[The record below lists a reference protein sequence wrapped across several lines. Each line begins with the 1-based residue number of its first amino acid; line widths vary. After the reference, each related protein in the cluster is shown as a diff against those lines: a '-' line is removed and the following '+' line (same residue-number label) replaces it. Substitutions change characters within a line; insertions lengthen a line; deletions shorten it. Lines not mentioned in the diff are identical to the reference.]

1 MKAPCSVVVLLCG
14 IACLAGAQVRDAK
27 VVAHYLPWFTIDATA
42 DYNQDRRG
50 WCGVGADV
58 SVAQC
63 ANASQRQYIGEGPLI
78 GEYSQRESH
87 VLQYHLLLAQASGI
101 DAFIVNVNPTS
112 SLQVEIAAG
121 LIAAA
126 AALQDEHGSDKF
138 GVKLAISYDNAQ
150 ATTQELIDSDFQVLA
165 SLLAADSSRSVA
177 LKDGVSGGLVLLL
190 WSENA
195 PSQVYDA
202 AKATFG
208 TDCTVLARNPRAYSS
223 SEGNFAWVNPASVQ
237 DAESTLETNWGEQ
250 SLKDFEWGMA
260 NTQQATV
267 PPSMNTLSMGAV
279 YPGFDDSKVPES
291 WNGGITRQISREVT
305 AGSSYDLTWE
315 HALSY
320 MPQRYG
326 GPVAVNMP
334 WVQIVTWNDFPEG
347 TAVEPTA
354 GGSAGLAAYNATFH
368 FTRRWHGDLAV
379 AEGASTQAVNAAVGI
394 LSANRIASACVSN
407 CFDLVFQNKI
417 QVFRAVSQ
425 FLDGHFIAAL
435 SVLDGHFDDPVI
447 PSTEAPSAAAPA
459 SDATQT
465 CADVWDTL
473 AGDYSCGS
481 RIEWVLGNLDLTEAE
496 AKAKVGS
503 EFPNECGACASITAA
518 PASDATQ
525 TCADVWDTL
534 AGDYSCGSRIEWVW
548 GHLVSTE
555 AEAKA
560 HVGLEFPNECGAC
573 ASTTAAPA
581 SHMPRSSTTTNS
593 AHRTFPIGAV
603 QVVVLV
609 ATAGMLSY
617 HF

>member
-1 MKAPCSVVVLLCG
+1 MKALFLLCG
-14 IACLAGAQVRDAK
+14 IACLASAQVRDAK

-42 DYNQDRRG
+42 DYNQERRG

-58 SVAQC
+58 SQC
-63 ANASQRQYIGEGPLI
+63 ANASKRQYIGEGPLI
-78 GEYSQRESH
+78 GEYSQREPH

-112 SLQVEIAAG
+112 SLQVEVAAG

-126 AALQDEHGSDKF
+126 AALQDEHGPEKF

-165 SLLAADSSRSVA
+165 NLLAADSSRSVA
-177 LKDGVSGGLVLLL
+177 LEDGVSGGLVLLL

-202 AKATFG
+202 AKTTFG

-223 SEGNFAWVNPASVQ
+223 SEGNFAWVNPAQ
-237 DAESTLETNWGEQ
+237 DASESTLETNWGEQ

-260 NTQQATV
+260 NNQQATV
-267 PPSMNTLSMGAV
+267 PPSANTLSMGAV

-291 WNGGITRQISREVT
+291 WNGGSTRQISREVT

-368 FTRRWHGDLAV
+368 FTRRWHGGLAV
-379 AEGASTQAVNAAVGI
+379 AEGASTQAVYAAVGI

-435 SVLDGHFDDPVI
+435 SVLDGHFDDP
-447 PSTEAPSAAAPA
+447 TEEPSAAAPA
-459 SDATQT
+459 SDAAQT

-473 AGDYSCGS
+473 ADGYSCGS
-481 RIEWVLGNLDLTEAE
+481 RIEWVVANLDSTEAE
-496 AKAKVGS
+496 AKAQVGS
-503 EFPNECGACASITAA
+503 EFPNDCGACASITAA
-518 PASDATQ
+518 PASDAAQ

-534 AGDYSCGSRIEWVW
+534 ADGYSCGSRIEWVW
-548 GHLVSTE
+548 GNLDLTE

-560 HVGLEFPNECGAC
+560 RVGSEFPNECGAC
-573 ASTTAAPA
+573 AP